1 MNSITCV
8 KKKIEEVIANSTV
21 PEDPVHSKNTL
32 KWLLKLDPDADEALR
47 IAALGHDIERA
58 VEERKV
64 RRKDYESYNEFKEAH
79 ALKSAEILREIMD
92 ECRSSRKLT
101 EDVYD
106 LICIHETGGDDRAN
120 LLRNADSISFFD
132 VNLPFYFIRNG
143 VEETK
148 ERYLWGYKKLPDDL
162 KAIVADFN
170 YEDKKLVSLVKSWVK
185 DQSSFHNR
193 DRR

>member
-1 MNSITCV
+1 VNSITCV
-8 KKKIEEVIANSTV
+8 KKKIEKVIANSTV

-120 LLRNADSISFFD
+120 LLRDADSISFFD

-148 ERYLWGYKKLPDDL
+148 ERYLWGYRKLTDDL

>member
-1 MNSITCV
+1 MSSAV
-8 KKKIEEVIANSTV
+8 S
-21 PEDPVHSKNTL
+21 EDPVHSKNTL
-32 KWLLKLDPDADEALR
+32 KWLLKFDPDADEALQ

-64 RRKDYESYNEFKEAH
+64 RRKDYESYDEFKKAH

-101 EDVYD
+101 EDVYN
-106 LICIHETGGDDRAN
+106 LICLHERGGHNRAN
-120 LLRNADSISFFD
+120 LLRDADSISFFD
-132 VNLPFYFIRNG
+132 VNLSFYFTRNG

-148 ERYLWGYKKLPDDL
+148 ERYLWGYRKLSDSL

-170 YEDKKLVSLVKSWVK
+170 YEDKELDSLVKSWIA
-185 DQSSFHNR
+185 DFNST
-193 DRR
+193 